1 MQSGAVR
8 NDAFH
13 ISSPSKNGEGAR
25 LTIDAITG
33 EGDIQKLAFV
43 NAHGTATLFNDQ
55 MESIA
60 IERAGLAGVPV
71 NSLKGYYGHTMGAAG
86 VLETIISMQA
96 LNDGLVLGTKG
107 FEHLGV
113 SKHIN
118 VSAENKHTTKHA
130 FVKMMS
136 GFGGCNAAIV
146 MAIGH

>member
-1 MQSGAVR
+1 MQSVLKDSDT
-8 NDAFH
+8 NDIAF
-13 ISSPSKNGEGAR
+13 
-25 LTIDAITG
+25 L
-33 EGDIQKLAFV
+33 
-43 NAHGTATLFNDQ
+43 NAHGTATLFNDE
-55 MESIA
+55 MESVA
-60 IERAGLAGVPV
+60 IDRAGLNEVPV
-71 NSLKGYYGHTMGAAG
+71 NSLKGYFGHTMGAAG

-96 LNDGLVLGTKG
+96 LDDGLVLGTKG

-118 VSAENKHTTKHA
+118 VSAENKQTTKHA